1 MSARRLSRRAA
12 LLLAALLLVPVVG
25 LAGAEVTQRGTVR
38 VTFDGE
44 LTPTTLPRT
53 GTAPVKVAVGAKIAG
68 THGGAPPQLRSI
80 SIAIN
85 RNGRLSPKGLPVCSI
100 DAIQPS
106 TTADALRACRHSLI
120 GEGSFSAKVLL
131 PQQTPFPSSGKV
143 YAFNGTFQGKPA
155 ILAHVFGTEPAPTSG
170 DSPLPDHRRKGHLR
184 HRPHR
189 LPAQGHLELGVC
201 HGHLADSR
209 PELPPRRWERQLSHR
224 RLPCPLRVP
233 RRDFPSCTGQLLLC
247 GREAAH
253 LDPDPQSCKVRGR

>member
-1 MSARRLSRRAA
+1 MSARPISRRAA

-120 GEGSFSAKVLL
+120 GEGSFSADSCCPANSISVERQGVCVQRDL
-131 PQQTPFPSSGKV
+131 PGQARDPRPRLRHRAG
-143 YAFNGTFQGKPA
+143 AD
-155 ILAHVFGTEPAPTSG
+155 LC

-209 PELPPRRWERQLSHR
+209 PSSTKEVGAAAISPPAALPPPGSPARLSLLHG
-224 RLPCPLRVP
+224 PASSLRAGSRSP
-233 RRDFPSCTGQLLLC
+233 RP
-247 GREAAH
+247 
-253 LDPDPQSCKVRGR
+253 